1 MSAITRAE
9 LEQVDRAD
17 PLRRF
22 RDRFHLP
29 DGVVYLDGNSLGAM
43 PKVTRERIRQVVE
56 REWGEDLIRSWRVNG
71 WLDLPVRIGDKIGA
85 LIGAAPGETVVGE
98 STSVNLFQVLGAAL
112 KLRRERTVILTEAGN
127 FPTDRYVAE
136 GLAALL
142 GDCTVRAVPAGA
154 IEAAI
159 SAEVAVIMLTHVDY
173 RSGRMWDMARIGTLA
188 RRAGALTVWDLSHS
202 AGAVPVDLTAAGADF
217 AVGCGYKYLNGGPG
231 APAYLYVA
239 RRHQEAAVF
248 PVTGWLGHAQPF
260 AFEPAHRPAAGIGR
274 ARIGTPP
281 IISMAALEVGVDLV
295 AEATIAALREKSVRQ
310 TRIFAELMAQEAA
323 TFGFRMVTP
332 LDPARRGSQVSF
344 AHESAWPIVQT
355 LSARGIIGDFRAPD
369 ILRFG
374 IAPLYVRYVDLW
386 DAVAQ
391 IRDMM
396 AHRTWDRP
404 EFRAPSEGVT

>member
-9 LEQVDRAD
+9 LEQLDRAD

-43 PKVTRERIRQVVE
+43 PKATRERIRQVVE
-56 REWGEDLIRSWRVNG
+56 REWGDDLIRSWRVNG

-112 KLRRERTVILTEAGN
+112 KLRPERTVILTEAGN

-136 GLAALL
+136 GLATLF
-142 GDCTVRAVPAGA
+142 GDRTVCAVPAGS

-159 SAEVAVIMLTHVDY
+159 SAEVAVVMLTHVDY
-173 RSGRMWDMARIGTLA
+173 RSGRMWDMARIGALA
-188 RRAGALTVWDLSHS
+188 RQAGALTVWDLSHS

-248 PVTGWLGHAQPF
+248 PVAGWLGHAQPF
-260 AFEPAHRPAAGIGR
+260 AFEPAHRPAAGISR

-295 AEATIAALREKSVRQ
+295 AEATIAALREKSMRQ

-323 TFGFRMVTP
+323 TFGFRIVTP
-332 LDPARRGSQVSF
+332 LDPALRGSQVSS
-344 AHESAWPIVQT
+344 AHESAWPIIQA

-374 IAPLYVRYVDLW
+374 IASLYVRYVDLW

-391 IRDMM
+391 IRDVM
-396 AHRTWDRP
+396 AHRAWDRP
-404 EFRAPSEGVT
+404 EFRAPSEGAT